1 MSEETARQVVV
12 VGVDGSDLSV
22 DALRWAVRQAQLT
35 RAEVLAVM
43 AWEVPLAFYPS
54 PTFAD
59 VDLQG
64 DAEQVLSR
72 AVAEVVAEAG
82 DVPIRQRLMHQ
93 QARSALVDA
102 ARGAQLLV
110 VGSHGVGTLPGLHL
124 GSIASYCVHHS
135 PCPVLVFRT
144 ASTGR

>member
-1 MSEETARQVVV
+1 MSEETVRPVIV

-22 DALRWAVRQAQLT
+22 DALRWAVRQARLT
-35 RAEVLAVM
+35 DAEVLAVM

-64 DAEQVLSR
+64 DAEEILSR
-72 AVAEVVAEAG
+72 AVAGVVADAG
-82 DVPIRQRLMHQ
+82 DVPIGQRLMHQ

-102 ARGAQLLV
+102 ARDAELLV

-124 GSIASYCVHHS
+124 GSIASYCVHHA
-135 PCPVLVFRT
+135 PCPVLVYRT
-144 ASTGR
+144 ATTGR